1 VESET
6 PEQTD
11 PKPESFSEQLSSLR
25 PDTRAGWIELVASIL
40 LAMATVATAWSG
52 YQSARWGGV
61 QATDYAEASTKRIES
76 TRASTRGGQQVQI
89 DIGLFTNWINAYA
102 EDNEP
107 LVNFYQERFR
117 AEFVPAFD
125 AWLATDPANNPDA
138 PSSPFVMPEY
148 RVADLELADQLEAEA
163 TLKFKDAGDANQQSD
178 DYVLNTVILASVL
191 FFAGLANRFNSTPA
205 KLVILLA
212 AILMFSMGLFNLGT
226 YPIE

>member
-1 VESET
+1 MDSET
-6 PEQTD
+6 PAQEK
-11 PKPESFSEQLSSLR
+11 PKQESFSEQLSSLKPESR
-25 PDTRAGWIELVASIL
+25 SGWIELIASIL
-40 LAMATVATAWSG
+40 LALATVATAWSG

-89 DIGLFTNWINAYA
+89 DIGLFTNWVNAYA
-102 EDNEP
+102 VDNQP
-107 LVNFYQERFR
+107 LTDFYQERFR
-117 AEFVPAFD
+117 AEFIPAFD
-125 AWLATDPANNPDA
+125 AWVATEPLKNPDA
-138 PSSPFVMPEY
+138 PSSPFAMPEY
-148 RVADLELADQLEAEA
+148 KVADLELADQLEAEA
-163 TLKFKDAGDANQQSD
+163 SLKFKDAGDANQQSD

-212 AILMFSMGLFNLGT
+212 AILMFSIGLFNLGT